1 MLAGEGAPVPGRPVA
16 GPPAPG
22 RLATGLLVVSGR
34 LAVGPP
40 VPGGGALLV
49 TVGGELVVCVGGLD
63 EGGGGG
69 AELVVGDLVVAGGEE
84 LVGGS
89 EAGGAVDD
97 VPEDGGPLV
106 GPGAELLG
114 PEPLG
119 PEPVGPL
126 GPGLPEPEEGPD
138 GDEPEGVGVGVVEA
152 DGSRVDGDDPEPPGG
167 VDVVVPSDDPSELP
181 PATLSVTYSPNRSS
195 VPAGGSDAVTRA
207 PSGGRPP
214 PSNAT
219 ASPLSA
225 SSRLACPNVAPAR
238 SGTARRSRVSKAV
251 SFSPVV
257 PMGRVMPRSGS
268 WTSTRASRST
278 FRVAGRTATTEDFW

>member
-1 MLAGEGAPVPGRPVA
+1 M
-16 GPPAPG
+16 
-22 RLATGLLVVSGR
+22 
-34 LAVGPP
+34 
-40 VPGGGALLV
+40 

-63 EGGGGG
+63 EAGGGGGGVAGG
-69 AELVVGDLVVAGGEE
+69 AELVVGDLVVPGGEE

-114 PEPLG
+114 PELLG
-119 PEPVGPL
+119 PEPL
-126 GPGLPEPEEGPD
+126 GPGLPEPEDGPD
-138 GDEPEGVGVGVVEA
+138 GDEPEGVGVGVVEV
-152 DGSRVDGDDPEPPGG
+152 DGSRVDGADPEPPELPGG
-167 VDVVVPSDDPSELP
+167 VDVVGPSDDPSELP

-207 PSGGRPP
+207 PSGGSPP

-257 PMGRVMPRSGS
+257 PTGRVMPRSGS

-278 FRVAGRTATTEDFW
+278 FRVAGRTATTEDFS